1 LGTTEYAEHTESRL
15 RACLK
20 TRGLKQNYVRAM
32 TNCRR
37 FTAIWTALTNLQP
50 IHRFSKR
57 LLDRASAQGRVDYVR
72 VRLFDQDGVVMAE
85 PILGKSGLI
94 HTMVKADGLIAI
106 GMNTEGLDQ
115 GAMVDVMPL

>member
-1 LGTTEYAEHTESRL
+1 MGTTEYAEHTESRL

-57 LLDRASAQGRVDYVR
+57 LLDRASAQGRVNVHPVGQPGQLERNQDLLLQIERTVSVQHAEVIVDTDR
-72 VRLFDQDGVVMAE
+72 VAPG
-85 PILGKSGLI
+85 
-94 HTMVKADGLIAI
+94 
-106 GMNTEGLDQ
+106 
-115 GAMVDVMPL
+115 